1 MKPQMSRWRN
11 KRINE
16 ICDLGRGRVISQE
29 DIRNSF
35 GLYPVFSSQ
44 SRDEGIFGFLNTF
57 DFEGDYVT
65 WTTDGANA
73 GTVFFRSG
81 RFNCT
86 NVCGTLKPRSDE
98 INARYLARALSSVAK
113 RYVSYIGNPKLMNN
127 VMAAIRLDFPTRP
140 EQDFIAYVLDTIE
153 ETITKTE
160 AVIAKLKQVRAGM
173 LHDLLSYGLDEHGQL
188 RDPVAH
194 PEQFKDSPLGWIP
207 IDWDI
212 AKLGEAMSMQ
222 AGNILKSEHIAEN
235 GPYAVYGGNGIRGY
249 TSTFTHEGLFAV
261 IGRQGALCGNIV
273 VASGRFYATEHAVVV
288 TPKEQTN
295 AGWLTSYLTEMN
307 LNRFSESSAL
317 PGVSVQKISHH
328 RLKIPKF
335 QEQEAIDLCLMA
347 IDKQLSSELE
357 EVQKY
362 NHLKSALQNDLLT
375 GRIRVPETIMEEAA
389 ET

>member
-1 MKPQMSRWRN
+1 
-11 KRINE
+11 
-16 ICDLGRGRVISQE
+16 
-29 DIRNSF
+29 
-35 GLYPVFSSQ
+35 
-44 SRDEGIFGFLNTF
+44 
-57 DFEGDYVT
+57 
-65 WTTDGANA
+65 
-73 GTVFFRSG
+73 
-81 RFNCT
+81 
-86 NVCGTLKPRSDE
+86 
-98 INARYLARALSSVAK
+98 
-113 RYVSYIGNPKLMNN
+113 
-127 VMAAIRLDFPTRP
+127 MAAIRLDFPTRP

-307 LNRFSESSAL
+307 LNRFSESSAQ
-317 PGVSVQKISHH
+317 PGLSVQKISHH
-328 RLKIPKF
+328 RIKIPKF